1 MSNLIK
7 LNIMYGKLQGWDI
20 NNPFGEDKKSDPQT
34 KKCVGVWSD
43 RDNTFLTQQDISIN
57 MLKEIEFHL
66 KCLRDEII
74 DCEDF
79 AIAIEQISAHYYAMN
94 FELIKTR

>member
-7 LNIMYGKLQGWDI
+7 LKNMYSKWVDEGHK
-20 NNPFGEDKKSDPQT
+20 NNDPQIT
-34 KKCVGVWSD
+34 KCVGVWSD

-57 MLKEIEFHL
+57 MIKEIEFHL
-66 KCLRDEII
+66 KCLRDDII

-79 AIAIEQISAHYYAMN
+79 AVAIEQISAHYYAMN

>member
-7 LNIMYGKLQGWDI
+7 LKIMHLKNGKQWG
-20 NNPFGEDKKSDPQT
+20 KKSDPQIT
-34 KKCVGVWSD
+34 KCVGVWSD

-57 MLKEIEFHL
+57 MIKEIEFHL
-66 KCLRDEII
+66 KCLNDDII

-79 AIAIEQISAHYYAMN
+79 AIAIEQITAHYYAMN